1 MTRMVTHDGEEI
13 DYVSVHEEPMHKHQ
27 FDNEYVWCYRV
38 GLEPGKMCKWHR
50 HSEDSFYV
58 ALTDG
63 KALNRPC
70 DRPEY
75 VHPIKKFDQWWSMAK
90 TNPIIHQVCLLAECP
105 IAADFFALE
114 ILKSP
119 PVTSDAPLNCPGYTV
134 DSEYSKDKARV
145 YQLSLEPGQSTGMHK
160 LNFYGVV
167 LSLSDGELS
176 SEGDGSPFADGKL
189 SKYGRFKWVEGP
201 IEFSVKNEGEA
212 VYKALVVE
220 WLRHE

>member
-1 MTRMVTHDGEEI
+1 MPCFVSRTSNPYTRLCMHDIADMSARASQSAHSDRRVTRSGDTSAANI
-13 DYVSVHEEPMHKHQ
+13 VQATTLTSLSVAAQ
-27 FDNEYVWCYRV
+27 
-38 GLEPGKMCKWHR
+38 
-50 HSEDSFYV
+50 
-58 ALTDG
+58 
-63 KALNRPC
+63 
-70 DRPEY
+70 
-75 VHPIKKFDQWWSMAK
+75 
-90 TNPIIHQVCLLAECP
+90 QVCLLAECP